1 MLLRPAD
8 MAQGQRGLPTRA
20 CSLSLSLV
28 WARTGAF
35 QPLPRSCCVSMT
47 ATCINARCDSTR
59 HDNSHVYPR
68 PLLRPSSL
76 FEIQGEAWFRVWSNP
91 GRMQDA
97 LCGLISSRNSMSN
110 PNNFVFLSTTE

>member
-8 MAQGQRGLPTRA
+8 MAQGQRGLATRA

-35 QPLPRSCCVSMT
+35 QPLPRSCRVSMT

-76 FEIQGEAWFRVWSNP
+76 FEIQAL
-91 GRMQDA
+91 GR
-97 LCGLISSRNSMSN
+97 LG
-110 PNNFVFLSTTE
+110 FVSGPTQAACRTLYVG